1 MLEGEGRSGLCILNP
16 KPYVFWMSGVR
27 SLRVW
32 GAFLYQGLG
41 LGLSIV
47 VLGVPSFRGVP

>member
-41 LGLSIV
+41 LGLNIV